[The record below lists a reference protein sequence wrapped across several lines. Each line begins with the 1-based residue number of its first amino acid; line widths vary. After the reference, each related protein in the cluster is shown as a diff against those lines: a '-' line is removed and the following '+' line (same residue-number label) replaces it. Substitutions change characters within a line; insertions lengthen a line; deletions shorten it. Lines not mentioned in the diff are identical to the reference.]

1 MYSSLLLDE
10 TRTRAVDPFTSAR
23 RDNHPGIRQTIWQY
37 SPVRPFLSGVAN
49 HTKHLCSGVTYSKEG
64 YYPISF
70 GVRRVKEGPSRREQ
84 TKRNLRSR
92 QYDPQVGASEKFTFY
107 RLRFSIFN
115 LQQSGGE
122 ALLMIWEKVFDV
134 RMFVADYF
142 WVIFLIMKQK

>member
-1 MYSSLLLDE
+1 M
-10 TRTRAVDPFTSAR
+10 RRAHAQWIPSPAR
-23 RDNHPGIRQTIWQY
+23 EGITIQE
-37 SPVRPFLSGVAN
+37 SDRRSGSILRYDHFIRVAN
-49 HTKHLCSGVTYSKEG
+49 HTKHLCSGVTHSKEG

-115 LQQSGGE
+115 LQQWRGSVINDLGE
-122 ALLMIWEKVFDV
+122 GI
-134 RMFVADYF
+134 RC
-142 WVIFLIMKQK
+142 